1 MHPSGCV
8 SRRDRIISGQR
19 QLKRLSAAR
28 LHRKTD
34 VIPDYNVTA
43 VSRRFGTND
52 FRSLRIHRPRIVPP
66 TTVDYF
72 KGLPV
77 GLWT

>member
-1 MHPSGCV
+1 MHSSGCV
-8 SRRDRIISGQR
+8 SRRDRIISGQS

-43 VSRRFGTND
+43 RFAAIRNER
-52 FRSLRIHRPRIVPP
+52 FSIRPTYNCRL
-66 TTVDYF
+66 F
-72 KGLPV
+72 
-77 GLWT
+77 